1 MIFIDSDFII
11 DFLRGKENAKKII
24 GNYEEEFATS
34 QINVFEV
41 FFEIFMKKNISGR
54 EIDLAENFFDSINIF
69 SFDEK
74 CGRISAKIFSVLQK
88 DGKTIG
94 QNDCFISA
102 VMLKNNIN
110 FIVSN
115 NNKHFSRIKGIK
127 VIGY

>member
-24 GNYEEEFATS
+24 ENYEEEFATS

-41 FFEIFMKKNISGR
+41 FFGIFMKKDISGG
-54 EIDLAENFFDSINIF
+54 EIDLAENFFDSINVF

-74 CGRISAKIFSVLQK
+74 CGRISAKIFSVLHK

-110 FIVSN
+110 SIVSN

-127 VIGY
+127 VIVY